1 MPWSTN
7 SGARNFNRLLFWS
20 RGRRT
25 PARISHHSDGPQKRL
40 TRGETHFPP
49 NLYPLRPSRFSLEY
63 LLLSQRSALKAAS
76 SALTRTLHSHPH
88 ANLPDRTSN
97 VRSHA
102 HRSIKASAASI
113 FIAGEFGRC
122 VVTRS
127 LADGDFHAHRPSV
140 STRQQV
146 FWGLE
151 RFELATLARVS
162 VHPASPARLT
172 QDGPLAFF

>member
-1 MPWSTN
+1 MAHKILTGVLATITKICTKGGLKRSHERSSTPP
-7 SGARNFNRLLFWS
+7 S
-20 RGRRT
+20 R
-25 PARISHHSDGPQKRL
+25 QL
-40 TRGETHFPP
+40 TRC
-49 NLYPLRPSRFSLEY
+49 R
-63 LLLSQRSALKAAS
+63 LSGVVSA
-76 SALTRTLHSHPH
+76 TR
-88 ANLPDRTSN
+88 
-97 VRSHA
+97 A
-102 HRSIKASAASI
+102 HRSYEASAASI

-140 STRQQV
+140 YIRQQI

-172 QDGPLAFF
+172 QDGPLRFQIPPARTPRLRAARVPSNFENWRKRFPLPDHYSFDLPHSTRLR